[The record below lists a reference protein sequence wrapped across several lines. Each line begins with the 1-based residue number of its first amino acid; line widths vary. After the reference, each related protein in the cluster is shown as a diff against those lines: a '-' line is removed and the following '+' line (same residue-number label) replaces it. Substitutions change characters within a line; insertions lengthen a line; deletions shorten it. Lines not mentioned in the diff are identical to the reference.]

1 MCILSGERLSA
12 VYLRVY
18 TGLTLASC
26 RKVQNWYR
34 QASRAVALRAA
45 VMISTTA
52 RMMEHICRQRGRESW
67 N

>member
-1 MCILSGERLSA
+1 MEGLSA

-45 VMISTTA
+45 VMSSTTA
-52 RMMEHICRQRGRESW
+52 RMMEHICRQRG
-67 N
+67 